1 MASRNRRKDTLRCFC
16 FESENKMDT
25 SEKDWCTF
33 CMIAN
38 GQDQEAQVLKK
49 DQELVCFRDICPAAP
64 HHYLVVPVE
73 HIEDCFSLHK
83 GHVQLVEKMADMGRA
98 VLRDQGVADMKDVR
112 MGFHQP
118 PYTSVRHLHL
128 HVLAPAS
135 KITDIFLLKFLPGT
149 LSFVDEKK
157 LRKRLQSV
165 PPPPVRT
172 ANFGKR
178 KEM

>member
-1 MASRNRRKDTLRCFC
+1 MNTGDVDA
-16 FESENKMDT
+16 SEN
-25 SEKDWCTF
+25 DWCTF

-38 GQDQEAQVLKK
+38 GRDREAQVLKK

-73 HIEDCFSLHK
+73 HIVDCFSLHE
-83 GHVQLVEKMADMGRA
+83 GHVQLVEKMAEMGRA

-112 MGFHQP
+112 IGFHQP
-118 PYTSVRHLHL
+118 PYTSVHHLHL

-135 KITDIFLLKFLPGT
+135 KITDNLLFKFLPGT

-157 LRKRLQSV
+157 LRKRLQNV
-165 PPPPVRT
+165 FPPLCCCD
-172 ANFGKR
+172 
-178 KEM
+178 